1 MLLVA
6 IGAPLGHPA
15 RSLGC
20 TRPLRTLRSRRARPD
35 THEIP
40 LLCGRRQRQ
49 LFCSRGP
56 PAAEGVE
63 ARGGRGGGLRHV
75 LHGIGSVASVGP
87 KGRHAGSPRQVAPAG
102 AGAVLSMPTARC
114 WLARSRCRLAR
125 CRLAPAPALKGPT
138 PPSSSAS
145 APLVARGRSV
155 RQLPFP
161 APHSLT
167 RGPTRGRPLT
177 RSAPF
182 VHVACCG
189 FSPARGG
196 SAGTRRHTPR
206 GSPSAPP
213 LHDPNP
219 GPNPRPEPGP
229 KADPKADPN
238 LNPNLDPRPN
248 PNPDPEPDPNQALPG
263 PGELLAR
270 HCRSPPAYMQ
280 QKSATA
286 PPCSFC
292 CEY

>member
-1 MLLVA
+1 MPRRTRA
-6 IGAPLGHPA
+6 DPHA
-15 RSLGC
+15 R
-20 TRPLRTLRSRRARPD
+20 
-35 THEIP
+35 P
-40 LLCGRRQRQ
+40 LLCGRRRRQ
-49 LFCSRGP
+49 LFCSRGA

-63 ARGGRGGGLRHV
+63 ARGGRGGVGTCRT
-75 LHGIGSVASVGP
+75 GSGRSRRSGRKVGTP
-87 KGRHAGSPRQVAPAG
+87 ARLGRLPLQAQALCL
-102 AGAVLSMPTARC
+102 LSTPTARC
-114 WLARSRCRLAR
+114 WLAHGRCRLAR
-125 CRLAPAPALKGPT
+125 CRLAPAPALKGPP

-177 RSAPF
+177 RSTPF

-238 LNPNLDPRPN
+238 LN
-248 PNPDPEPDPNQALPG
+248 
-263 PGELLAR
+263 
-270 HCRSPPAYMQ
+270 
-280 QKSATA
+280 
-286 PPCSFC
+286 
-292 CEY
+292 